1 MISLTDYITSDWR
14 RQALVLGCVPFSDR
28 HTSINIAEWMVKEL
42 DEWQL
47 TPVTEMVVSD
57 TASNQMGVFNE
68 ELVPHLPNHLQPAKC
83 ACHVLQLCIGD
94 CILQKPSI
102 ALIIKNCRW
111 FYIPYAV
118 MRLKL
123 KFRNI
128 CTHAN
133 LSINFCNDLREV
145 QQQLDPEG
153 TVLLLR

>member
-1 MISLTDYITSDWR
+1 M
-14 RQALVLGCVPFSDR
+14 GCVPFSER

-68 ELVPHLPNHLQPAKC
+68 ELVPHLPNHLKPAKC

-111 FYIPYAV
+111 FQIV
-118 MRLKL
+118 KC
-123 KFRNI
+123 KIGFTSEFRNI

-145 QQQLDPEG
+145 QQQLDPEA
-153 TVLLLR
+153 TALLLR